1 MHFCFNREL
10 RMREALEQGC
20 FDVFYRPVFD
30 PRRAR
35 FTGAEAL
42 LRWPDEGGYISPAD
56 FIPVAE
62 QSGQIR
68 TLGAMVLM
76 EACKVTQQLGER
88 LGWPLSVSVNVSPK
102 IGRASCRE
110 EA

>member
-1 MHFCFNREL
+1 MQERFDLEQK
-10 RMREALEQGC
+10 MREALEQGR
-20 FDVFYRPVFD
+20 FDVFYQPVYD
-30 PRRAR
+30 PRKAR

-76 EACKVTQQLGER
+76 EACKVTKQLGE
-88 LGWPLSVSVNVSPK
+88 SVGLLVSGSVKESAKLLAYVQ
-102 IGRASCRE
+102 
-110 EA
+110 